1 MTILSKLNSPKLL
14 VAGAVF
20 LLALNVTAVMAD
32 DSIYNYVQVH
42 ALRSEYANAEKF
54 TLKGF
59 EVRGGFKVGR
69 VFSEFRYRDL
79 TDKPDSRKLDE
90 DRWNVTLGYAFPSR
104 SRTHFDLRLNYGEVN
119 MDGRSPMGNLEVG
132 VDYFGVSAYVH
143 HQLSDKTRLYAGL
156 EQQNWQGWGS
166 TQKAYHLG
174 VERKLAWMSLGAEY
188 TKYSDSD
195 AMSLFARYSF

>member
-1 MTILSKLNSPKLL
+1 MKILVNINSPKLL
-14 VAGAVF
+14 VACTIL
-20 LLALNVTAVMAD
+20 LLALNATAVVAD
-32 DSIYNYVQVH
+32 DSIYNYVQAH
-42 ALRSEYANAEKF
+42 ALRSKYANLEKF

-69 VFSEFRYRDL
+69 VFSELRYRDL

-90 DRWNVTLGYAFPSR
+90 DRWNVTLGYAFPSS

-119 MDGRSPMGNLEVG
+119 MKGTSPQGGLKLG
-132 VDYFGVSAYVH
+132 VDYFGLSGYVH
-143 HQLSDKTRLYAGL
+143 HQLSEKTRVYAGL
-156 EQQNWQGWGS
+156 EQQNWQGGGS

-174 VERKLAWMSLGAEY
+174 VARKLDWISVGAEY

-195 AMSLFARYSF
+195 AISLFARYSF